1 MFSLAFLLIRD
12 EADRDFVKNLFKNNE
27 QMMYKIA
34 FNILHNRTDAEDT
47 VQNSIIKVIDS
58 LEMIRTLDST
68 EIEYYLSVMTRNTA
82 LDMQRKTNRLPESN
96 VMEELDVMEAD
107 ISVEEA
113 ALMNIN
119 SERIKEALRRL
130 PEQEYEILFLN
141 LQVGLSPSEIADRL
155 GITSNT
161 VRQRIFRAK
170 NNLKKELEKDGITN
184 DV

>member
-12 EADRDFVKNLFKNNE
+12 EADRDFVKDLFKNNE

-58 LEMIRTLDST
+58 LEKIRTLDST

-96 VMEELDVMEAD
+96 VMEELDEMEAD

-119 SERIKEALRRL
+119 TERIKEALRRL

-141 LQVGLSPSEIADRL
+141 LQVGLSPSEIAEQL

-161 VRQRIFRAK
+161 ARQRIFRAK
-170 NNLKKELEKDGITN
+170 NNLKKELEKEGITN

>member
-12 EADRDFVKNLFKNNE
+12 AADRDFVKDLFKNNE

-47 VQNSIIKVIDS
+47 VQNTIIKVIDS
-58 LEMIRTLDST
+58 LEKIRTLDST
-68 EIEYYLSVMTRNTA
+68 EIEYYLSVMTKNTA
-82 LDMQRKTNRLPESN
+82 LDMQRKTKRLPESN
-96 VMEELDVMEAD
+96 VMEELDEMESD

-141 LQVGLSPSEIADRL
+141 LQVGLSPSEIADQL

-161 VRQRIFRAK
+161 ARQRIFRAK
-170 NNLKKELEKDGITN
+170 NNLKKELEKEGITN

>member
-12 EADRDFVKNLFKNNE
+12 AADRDFVKDLFKNNE

-47 VQNSIIKVIDS
+47 VQNTIIKVIDS
-58 LEMIRTLDST
+58 LEKIRTLDSA
-68 EIEYYLSVMTRNTA
+68 EIEYYLSVMTKNTA

-96 VMEELDVMEAD
+96 VMEELDEMEAD

-141 LQVGLSPSEIADRL
+141 LQVGLSPSEIADQL

-161 VRQRIFRAK
+161 ARQRIFRAK
-170 NNLKKELEKDGITN
+170 NNLKKELEKEGITN

>member
-12 EADRDFVKNLFKNNE
+12 EADRDFVKDLFKNNE

-58 LEMIRTLDST
+58 LEKIRTLDST

-82 LDMQRKTNRLPESN
+82 LDMQRKTDRLPESN
-96 VMEELDVMEAD
+96 VMEELDGMEAD

-119 SERIKEALRRL
+119 TERIKEALRRL

-141 LQVGLSPSEIADRL
+141 LQVGLSPSEIAEQL

-161 VRQRIFRAK
+161 ARQRIFRAK
-170 NNLKKELEKDGITN
+170 NNLKKELEKEGITN

>member
-12 EADRDFVKNLFKNNE
+12 EADRDFVKDLFKNNE

-58 LEMIRTLDST
+58 LEKIRTLDST

-96 VMEELDVMEAD
+96 VMEELDGMEAD

-119 SERIKEALRRL
+119 TERIKEALRRL

-141 LQVGLSPSEIADRL
+141 LQVGLSPSEIAEQL

-161 VRQRIFRAK
+161 ARQRIFRAK
-170 NNLKKELEKDGITN
+170 NNLKKELEKEGITN